1 MKKLII
7 PIFLLLLNT
16 GELLAQSTSITL
28 EDVKIDGRMQGV
40 GWIFENETD
49 SIIALPKATYEA
61 LLKKYRLMEAE
72 LQRNESI
79 IQAKDELIA
88 AFDNYEEKADTYIL
102 VQDSLIAI
110 ADTLYTG
117 YKDLYRDLKKI
128 MGIRTFSL
136 SIGGGLHKFKSQDPA
151 FLLDAGV
158 EYNMMQMSYQFGKEY
173 NGVVFRYRVPLF

>member
-1 MKKLII
+1 MKKRII
-7 PIFLLLLNT
+7 PFILLFMNACTILS
-16 GELLAQSTSITL
+16 QSNSITIHNNTI
-28 EDVKIDGRMQGV
+28 EGRKQGV

-49 SIIALPKATYEA
+49 SIIALPKATYET

-72 LQRNESI
+72 LERNESI

-88 AFDNYEEKADTYIL
+88 AFENYEDKADAHIL
-102 VQDSLIAI
+102 VQDSLVTM
-110 ADTLYTG
+110 ADTLYKG

-136 SIGGGLHKFKSQDPA
+136 SIGGGLHRLKSQDPA

-158 EYNMMQMSYQFGKEY
+158 EYNMMQMSYQLGKDY